1 MASATIAN
9 SDPGDIQHELN
20 ELTEQIL
27 CLLFLS
33 EGDCTAEQLEHY
45 SWDLTH
51 VLRYGRALGFH
62 ACFIWKDGGIAIE
75 WQSLAAG
82 VQ

>member
-1 MASATIAN
+1 MASVTVAN
-9 SDPGDIQHELN
+9 SDPDDIQHELN

-33 EGDCTAEQLEHY
+33 DGDCTEKQLEQY

-51 VLRYGRALGFH
+51 VLRYARAMGYH
-62 ACFIWKDGGIAIE
+62 AAFLWKDGGIAIE
-75 WQSLAAG
+75 WQPLQAG